1 MIRNTEATTYK
12 IGQGSALSFP
22 LGLEFAASQVAT
34 STNTSAQI
42 TPTANVNQLYRL
54 HNRTANRLSFAIAA
68 DPTAAQAT
76 SLALVG
82 SEVLYVNIPTDHKI
96 AIISTVNGTHGVIE
110 ITGLLNSF

>member
-96 AIISTVNGTHGVIE
+96 AIISTVNGTHGVI
-110 ITGLLNSF
+110 